1 MLVTVR
7 GKRVNSWPGG
17 IFWYFTSVGLVE
29 FFGILPQLAWW
40 NFLVFYLSWPGG
52 IFWYFTSVGLVEF
65 FGILPQLA
73 WWNFLVFYHPAFHQ
87 VSLTTSTPHPTPIH
101 QLFCQ
106 RHYLSPLSTWP
117 SDYVL
122 SCFIYQNIPGTNQ
135 CPDDYLKNK
144 GSQILN
150 FIDQCTT

>member
-1 MLVTVR
+1 M
-7 GKRVNSWPGG
+7 
-17 IFWYFTSVGLVE
+17 E

-65 FGILPQLA
+65 F
-73 WWNFLVFYHPAFHQ
+73 LVFYLPAFHQ

-101 QLFCQ
+101 LLFCQ
-106 RHYLSPLSTWP
+106 PHYFSPLSTWP

-122 SCFIYQNIPGTNQ
+122 TCLFTRI
-135 CPDDYLKNK
+135 
-144 GSQILN
+144 SQVPVSVPMVIWKIKVHKYWILLTSVQPKWDKCAISVWRKFN
-150 FIDQCTT
+150 HKETRG